1 MSLDRRDGILALDGL
16 NLSEV
21 AETFGTPCYVY
32 SAASIIRN
40 YQTFEQAFAE
50 INPLICYAV
59 KANSNLS
66 ILALLASM
74 GAGFDIVSGG
84 ELERVRLANGS
95 PQRSVFSGVG
105 KTSREIQDALRA
117 GIHCFNVESE
127 AELSALSRIAEDA
140 QLIAPVSLRV
150 NPDVD
155 PKTHPYIATGLKEA
169 KFGVSMQDAE
179 RIYQEAAKHPH
190 LKMVGIDCHIGSQIT
205 EIEPYLEAATRLFE
219 MVDQLADSGLHLQHV
234 DLGGGMGIRYQDE
247 PAFPLDDLA
256 RWLKP
261 KLDERQLELILEP
274 GRSIVADS
282 GLLITEVLYI
292 KSSEDKHFCVVDAAM
307 NDLIRPSLYNAWQQ
321 IESIEPAC
329 TDIEARRYDVVGP
342 ICETGDFLAKDRLL
356 HTEAGQRLAV
366 LDAGAYG
373 FVMSSNYNSR
383 PRAAEILIEAG
394 QARLIRPRESLSA
407 LVKDELG
414 CLTSS

>member
-1 MSLDRRDGILALDGL
+1 MSLDRHDGILALDGL
-16 NLSEV
+16 KLSEV

-40 YQTFEQAFAE
+40 YQAFEHAFAE

-74 GAGFDIVSGG
+74 GAGFDIVSSG
-84 ELERVRLANGS
+84 ELERVRLAGGS
-95 PQRSVFSGVG
+95 PRRSVFSGVG
-105 KTSREIQDALRA
+105 KTAREIQDALRED
-117 GIHCFNVESE
+117 IHCFNVESE
-127 AELSALSRIAEDA
+127 AELSALARIAEDA

-169 KFGVSMQDAE
+169 KFGVSMQQAE

-219 MVDQLADSGLHLQHV
+219 MVDQLAKTGLQLQHV
-234 DLGGGMGIRYQDE
+234 DLGGGMGIRYQNE
-247 PAFPLDDLA
+247 PAFPLAELA

-261 KLDERQLELILEP
+261 RLDERQLELVLEP

-292 KSSEDKHFCVVDAAM
+292 KSSEDKHF
-307 NDLIRPSLYNAWQQ
+307 YNAWQK
-321 IESIEPAC
+321 IESIEPAGND
-329 TDIEARRYDVVGP
+329 TDALHYDVVGP

-356 HTEAGQRLAV
+356 NTAAGQHLAV

-394 QARLIRPRESLSA
+394 KARVIRPRESLSA

>member
-1 MSLDRRDGILALDGL
+1 
-16 NLSEV
+16 
-21 AETFGTPCYVY
+21 
-32 SAASIIRN
+32 
-40 YQTFEQAFAE
+40 
-50 INPLICYAV
+50 
-59 KANSNLS
+59 
-66 ILALLASM
+66 M

-394 QARLIRPRESLSA
+394 QARVIRPRESLSA

>member
-16 NLSEV
+16 KLSEV

-40 YQTFEQAFAE
+40 YQAFEHAFAE

-74 GAGFDIVSGG
+74 GAGFDIVSSG
-84 ELERVRLANGS
+84 ELERVRLAGGS

-105 KTSREIQDALRA
+105 KTAREIQDALRED
-117 GIHCFNVESE
+117 IHCFNVESE
-127 AELSALSRIAEDA
+127 AELSALARIAEDA

-169 KFGVSMQDAE
+169 KFGVSMQQAE

-190 LKMVGIDCHIGSQIT
+190 LRMVGIDCHIGSQIT

-219 MVDQLADSGLHLQHV
+219 MVDQLAKTGLQLQHV
-234 DLGGGMGIRYQDE
+234 DLGGGMGIRYQNE
-247 PAFPLDDLA
+247 PAFPLVELA

-261 KLDERQLELILEP
+261 RLDERQLELILEP

-307 NDLIRPSLYNAWQQ
+307 NDLIRPSLYSAWQK
-321 IESIEPAC
+321 IESIEPAG
-329 TDIEARRYDVVGP
+329 TDTEARHYDVVGP

-356 HTEAGQRLAV
+356 NTAAGQHLAI

-394 QARLIRPRESLSA
+394 KARVIRPRESLSD

>member
-1 MSLDRRDGILALDGL
+1 
-16 NLSEV
+16 
-21 AETFGTPCYVY
+21 
-32 SAASIIRN
+32 
-40 YQTFEQAFAE
+40 
-50 INPLICYAV
+50 
-59 KANSNLS
+59 
-66 ILALLASM
+66 
-74 GAGFDIVSGG
+74 
-84 ELERVRLANGS
+84 
-95 PQRSVFSGVG
+95 
-105 KTSREIQDALRA
+105 
-117 GIHCFNVESE
+117 
-127 AELSALSRIAEDA
+127 
-140 QLIAPVSLRV
+140 
-150 NPDVD
+150 
-155 PKTHPYIATGLKEA
+155 
-169 KFGVSMQDAE
+169 
-179 RIYQEAAKHPH
+179 
-190 LKMVGIDCHIGSQIT
+190 
-205 EIEPYLEAATRLFE
+205 